1 MPSKK
6 ELDRYAAL
14 ARPSP
19 SERGNLIMQLN
30 VGDVVSIGRDVEVTV
45 TALEA
50 SDSIKAPRRLQT
62 TVSVRAPRSMLI
74 NKRRIENE

>member
-1 MPSKK
+1 
-6 ELDRYAAL
+6 
-14 ARPSP
+14 
-19 SERGNLIMQLN
+19 MQLN